1 MLFSII
7 NSAMNGY
14 LREALIQLILTIPI
28 LVIALSFHEAAHG
41 YVAYKC
47 GDRTA
52 YNLGRVTLNPAKHL
66 DLWGMLSM
74 FLIGYGWAK
83 PVPINSR
90 NFNNP
95 KKGMAITAL
104 AGPAT
109 NLILAVIST
118 IFSAL
123 SWVLYYKSVILGI
136 EGFRLTLIYMLY
148 YFFFLSAL
156 YNFMLMAFNLIPFP
170 PFDGSRFALSF
181 LPADKYFAIMRY
193 ERQILLAIII
203 VLFLLSR
210 LGFSPFFWIA
220 EKLYNLLYNPFE
232 TLFANLIL

>member
-7 NSAMNGY
+7 NSAANGY

-28 LVIALSFHEAAHG
+28 LIIALSFHEAAHG

-66 DLWGMLSM
+66 DLFGTLSM

-104 AGPAT
+104 AGPLA

-123 SWVLYYKSVILGI
+123 SWILYYKSVMSGV
-136 EGFRLTLIYMLY
+136 EGFQATLMYIV
-148 YFFFLSAL
+148 YFFFYLSSL

-193 ERQILLAIII
+193 ERQILIGIII

-220 EKLYNLLYNPFE
+220 DKLYDLLYNPFE
-232 TLFANLIL
+232 VLFAKLIF